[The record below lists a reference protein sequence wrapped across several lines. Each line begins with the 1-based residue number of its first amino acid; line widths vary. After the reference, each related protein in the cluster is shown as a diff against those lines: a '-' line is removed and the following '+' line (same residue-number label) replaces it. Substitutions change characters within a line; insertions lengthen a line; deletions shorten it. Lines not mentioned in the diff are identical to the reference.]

1 MAREK
6 VRFETNVPQVVAIDP
21 RFPEPKRVEGRY
33 GDQVMVSLTENRIAY
48 LEPEVAEQIET
59 LRIRPGEPFS
69 ICKEEVR
76 DGNRRGLKW
85 SVDFT
90 SPPASGPQKLAAAG
104 PGGREVGGYPGDN
117 GTHGK
122 GVGASG
128 NGKDGRQASACGPVA
143 GEACPT
149 KVEYGAAMTE
159 FLIMALE
166 AVRTAEQ
173 HGAAHSRSVTFTSE
187 DVQGLASTLFI
198 QAAREGWLTWRPQL

>member
-33 GDQVMVSLTENRIAY
+33 GDQVMVSLTDNRIAY

-69 ICKEEVR
+69 VCKEEVR

-85 SVDFT
+85 TVDFT
-90 SPPASGPQKLAAAG
+90 TPATGPQKLAAAG

-128 NGKDGRQASACGPVA
+128 NGKDGRPAEAGPTSI
-143 GEACPT
+143 PT
-149 KVEYGAAMTE
+149 KADFEAAMTE
-159 FLIMALE
+159 FLVASVR
-166 AVRTAEQ
+166 AVKTAEKW
-173 HGAAHSRSVTFTSE
+173 AAANDSSVRFSE
-187 DVQGLASTLFI
+187 ETVQKLAVTMFI
-198 QAAREGWLTWRPQL
+198 RAGDAGYLTWRPQL

>member
-6 VRFETNVPQVVAIDP
+6 VRFETNVPQVVTIDP
-21 RFPEPKRVEGRY
+21 RFPELKRVEGRY

-76 DGNRRGLKW
+76 DGNRSRGLKW
-85 SVDFT
+85 TVDFT
-90 SPPASGPQKLAAAG
+90 TPAAG
-104 PGGREVGGYPGDN
+104 PQILPGAGSGGREGGGYPGGN
-117 GTHGK
+117 GSNGK
-122 GVGASG
+122 GTGASG
-128 NGKDGRQASACGPVA
+128 NGKDGRPAEAGPTSI
-143 GEACPT
+143 PT
-149 KVEYGAAMTE
+149 KADYRAAMTE
-159 FLIMALE
+159 FLIAALASAQE
-166 AVRTAEQ
+166 AEQ
-173 HGAAHSRSVTFTSE
+173 WAAAHNCSVRFTSQ

>member
-69 ICKEEVR
+69 VCKEEVR

-85 SVDFT
+85 TVDFT
-90 SPPASGPQKLAAAG
+90 TPATGPQKLAAAG

-128 NGKDGRQASACGPVA
+128 NGKDGPTSI
-143 GEACPT
+143 PT
-149 KVEYGAAMTE
+149 KADYRAAMTE
-159 FLIMALE
+159 FLIAALASAQE
-166 AVRTAEQ
+166 AEQ
-173 HGAAHSRSVTFTSE
+173 WAAAHNCSVRFTSQ